1 MSIHPFVAHEAFDPE
16 LIETM
21 AAAFD
26 HACARLGLADRE
38 DAITEIVARRIVVLA
53 RSGIHTKTALYL
65 RTIQDFKAKARP
77 QAENKKLVAVAGRL
91 QRS

>member
-1 MSIHPFVAHEAFDPE
+1 MSIHPFLAHESFDPE
-16 LIETM
+16 LTETM

-38 DAITEIVARRIVVLA
+38 DAMNEIVARRIVELA
-53 RSGIHTKTALYL
+53 QSGIHTKTALYL
-65 RTIQDFKAKARP
+65 RTIQNIKANARP
-77 QAENKKLVAVAGRL
+77 QAKNKKLVAIAGSL